1 MRGRIRRRIGWSLG
15 VASLAAVAVIAIAS
29 VSDAAPSSVP
39 LHGSMRN
46 IQNFFPPS
54 CTSVTGICSSFR
66 ATGSINGDGIVQID
80 TPPDA
85 DGISKAHTVVHTA
98 KGDLAC
104 REAAVFD
111 VRPPLLG
118 EKAFVDLCL
127 IDGDAS
133 TGMYAG
139 ASGYIQEVGIFD
151 FKAPPDVSVGQLD
164 YYGKLILGG

>member
-1 MRGRIRRRIGWSLG
+1 MRGRIRRLAWAIG
-15 VASLAAVAVIAIAS
+15 VASLAAVAAIAIAS
-29 VSDAAPSSVP
+29 ISNAAPSSLP
-39 LHGSMRN
+39 LHGHMRD
-46 IQNFFPPS
+46 IHNFFAPA
-54 CTSVTGICSSFR
+54 CTSVTGICSSFN
-66 ATGSINGDGIVQID
+66 ATGSINGDGVVQIE

-85 DGISKAHTVVHTA
+85 DGISKAHTVIHTA

-111 VRPPLLG
+111 VRPPLVG

-127 IDGDAS
+127 IDGATS

-151 FKAPPDVSVGQLD
+151 FKAPPEVSVGELE